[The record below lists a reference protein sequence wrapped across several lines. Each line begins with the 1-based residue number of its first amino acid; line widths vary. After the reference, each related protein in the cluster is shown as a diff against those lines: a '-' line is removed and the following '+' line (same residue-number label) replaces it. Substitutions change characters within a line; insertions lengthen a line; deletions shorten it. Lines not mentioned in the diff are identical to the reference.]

1 MESVTF
7 AIVNFVIAMRN
18 VCLPGLIL
26 RIKPSEERSC
36 EAMKL
41 MNYDCRTLIM
51 KNVRTVPREL
61 PTTYSKAQYQILC
74 RLITQ
79 KHITKQFFEFLLL
92 QLYDLSDWKQLNYNQ
107 MYELIHILTYWDYE
121 KARI

>member
-1 MESVTF
+1 
-7 AIVNFVIAMRN
+7 
-18 VCLPGLIL
+18 
-26 RIKPSEERSC
+26 
-36 EAMKL
+36 MKL
-41 MNYDCRTLIM
+41 MNYEYRTLIM
-51 KNVRTVPREL
+51 GNVQIVTRET

-79 KHITKQFFEFLLL
+79 KHITKQFFDFLLL
-92 QLYDLSDWKQLNYNQ
+92 KLYDLSDWKQLDYNQ